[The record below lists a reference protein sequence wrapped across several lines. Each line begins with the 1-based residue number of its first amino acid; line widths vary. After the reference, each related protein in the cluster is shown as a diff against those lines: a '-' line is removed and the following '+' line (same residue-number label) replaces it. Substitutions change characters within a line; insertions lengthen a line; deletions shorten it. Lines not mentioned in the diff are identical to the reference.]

1 MRSGEQV
8 LKEALQGDEVAIAIN
23 NVTVGRQISEGDVL
37 YIEMD
42 ERAILKI
49 RDAGVKLSP
58 IEEDIIT
65 EMQVFKKKDQP
76 FWGR

>member
-1 MRSGEQV
+1 VYSSKFFFFIFGT
-8 LKEALQGDEVAIAIN
+8 VAF
-23 NVTVGRQISEGDVL
+23 SEGDVL

-65 EMQVFKKKDQP
+65 EMQSQEERPTLLGKVILYPPCFGVD
-76 FWGR
+76 GD

>member
-1 MRSGEQV
+1 
-8 LKEALQGDEVAIAIN
+8 
-23 NVTVGRQISEGDVL
+23 
-37 YIEMD
+37 MD

-65 EMQVFKKKDQP
+65 EMQKFKRNAQP
-76 FWGR
+76 FWAR

>member
-1 MRSGEQV
+1 
-8 LKEALQGDEVAIAIN
+8 
-23 NVTVGRQISEGDVL
+23 
-37 YIEMD
+37 MD

-65 EMQVFKKKDQP
+65 KMQGQEERPTLLGKVILYSPCSGVD
-76 FWGR
+76 GD